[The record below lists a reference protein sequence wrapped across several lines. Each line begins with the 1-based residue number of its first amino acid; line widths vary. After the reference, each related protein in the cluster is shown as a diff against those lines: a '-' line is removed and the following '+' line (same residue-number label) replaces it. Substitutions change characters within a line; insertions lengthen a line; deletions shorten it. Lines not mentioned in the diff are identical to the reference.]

1 MAKQYGPTDIK
12 ASAIELIGNTPMV
25 ALDRIW
31 PGPGRILAKCEFMNP
46 GGSIKDRAALGMISG
61 ALANEQLKP
70 NGPIVEM
77 TGGNTGAGLAVIA
90 AVMGHPLTLTTSAG
104 YSPQRA
110 VMMRALGA
118 KLLLA
123 PQVEGVPGKVSWQ
136 DACEA
141 LRLAESVCKEQGAF
155 YVDQCNN
162 TDNTRAHVET
172 TGPEIWRQTGGRVG
186 AFVAHVGS
194 AGAYTGVSRYLKS
207 QSPDV
212 KCFVG
217 EPAGAEAVKGL
228 PVTKPVHMLQGS
240 GYGNVPPLFSYDT
253 MDGTVSVTDEE
264 AVKYKD
270 LLARTEGLYVGY
282 TSAANVAAAVKLLES
297 GQVPTDAW
305 VVTLLNDTGLKY
317 PE

>member
-31 PGPGRILAKCEFMNP
+31 PGPGRILVKCEFMNP

-61 ALANEQLKP
+61 ALANGQLKP

-77 TGGNTGAGLAVIA
+77 TSGNTGAGLAVIA
-90 AVMGHPLTLTTSAG
+90 AVMGHPLTLTMSAG
-104 YSPQRA
+104 CSAQRA

-118 KLLLA
+118 NLMLA
-123 PQVEGVPGKVSWQ
+123 PQVEGSPGKV
-136 DACEA
+136 
-141 LRLAESVCKEQGAF
+141 
-155 YVDQCNN
+155 
-162 TDNTRAHVET
+162 T
-172 TGPEIWRQTGGRVG
+172 
-186 AFVAHVGS
+186 HVGS
-194 AGAYTGVSRYLKS
+194 AGAYTGVSQYLKS

-228 PVTKPVHMLQGS
+228 PVTKPIHMLMGS
-240 GYGNVPPLFSYDT
+240 GFGKIVPLFSYDT

-264 AVKYKD
+264 AVKYKK
-270 LLARTEGLYVGY
+270 LLARKEGLYVGY
-282 TSAANVAAAVKLLES
+282 TSGANVAAAVKLFES
-297 GQVPTDAW
+297 GQVPADAW